1 VVEVPVDLHA
11 FLHDENYDHR
21 YNPQNLNHA
30 GMVFVGGRSCES
42 LNGVW
47 RVCLD
52 PFDTGLRQNWPRL
65 QPLAFEDRTLPC
77 DYDPSSGD
85 AVPVPSSLNLVKPE
99 WFLYEGGAWFTRD
112 LAYQSRTAT
121 ERVFLRV
128 GAANYD
134 AKVFL
139 NGEFLGNHY
148 GGSTPFFVEL
158 TGRVGSENRLQLF
171 VSNTRTADRVPM
183 HHFDWFNYA
192 GIYREVELLRLP
204 AVFIK
209 DLFVRLV
216 PGGERRAI
224 AVSVTLSEPVATT
237 ATCSI
242 PRLGIRA
249 TIPIAAGR
257 GDIELVAQPDCWSP
271 ERPTLYE
278 VIVETGGDRVAD
290 RVGFR
295 EITVQG
301 GEILLNG
308 QPVFLR
314 GICVHEDDEE
324 TGHVTTREDI
334 ARRLA
339 HARELGC
346 NFLRLAH
353 YPHHEW
359 AAQMADEAGIML
371 WEEIPVY
378 WAVDFG
384 NPATLRDATNQLSEL
399 ILRDRNRASIIL
411 WGLGNENADTD
422 ARLHFMKKLAGTA
435 RRLDGTRL
443 VSAACLIDK
452 EARRIADRLT
462 AELDV
467 IGINEYY
474 GWYDPDFSELAA
486 IGRNSSPGKPVIVTE
501 TGGDAL
507 SGLHG
512 AETVLT
518 TEEHQAWIYH
528 NQIATLSGIPWVR
541 GMAPWVLYD
550 FRSLRRQNS
559 HQRGYNIKGL
569 IARDKRT
576 KKAAFATLQA
586 FYQRQTPLG

>member
-1 VVEVPVDLHA
+1 VVEVPVDPHA
-11 FLHDENYDHR
+11 FLHDENYDR
-21 YNPQNLNHA
+21 QYNPQNLSHA
-30 GMVFVGGRSCES
+30 GMVFVGGRARES

-65 QPLAFEDRTLPC
+65 QPLPSEARTLPC
-77 DYDPSSGD
+77 DYDPASGD
-85 AVPVPSSLNLVKPE
+85 AVRVPSSLNLVRPE
-99 WFLYEGGAWFTRD
+99 WFLYEGGAWFSREFP
-112 LAYQSRTAT
+112 YQPRAVT

-134 AKVFL
+134 TKVFL

-158 TGRVGSENRLQLF
+158 TGHLESENRLQLF
-171 VSNTRTADRVPM
+171 VSNTRKADRVPM
-183 HHFDWFNYA
+183 HHFDWFNYT
-192 GIYREVELLRLP
+192 GIHREVELLRLP
-204 AVFIK
+204 TVFIK
-209 DLFVRLV
+209 DLFVRLA
-216 PGGERRAI
+216 PGGDRRAI

-237 ATCSI
+237 ASCSF
-242 PRLGIRA
+242 PGLGIRA
-249 TIPIAAGR
+249 TIPIVAGR
-257 GDIELVAQPDCWSP
+257 GDVELGAHPGGWSP
-271 ERPTLYE
+271 EHPMLYE
-278 VIVETGGDRVAD
+278 VVVETSGDRVSD

-295 EITVQG
+295 EIAVRG
-301 GEILLNG
+301 SEILLNG
-308 QPVFLR
+308 QTVFLR
-314 GICVHEDDEE
+314 GMCVHEDDEQA
-324 TGHVTTREDI
+324 GRVTSREDI

-339 HARELGC
+339 HAKELGC

-359 AAQMADEAGIML
+359 AAHMADEAGIML

-399 ILRDRNRASIIL
+399 ILRDRNRASVVL

-422 ARLHFMKKLAGTA
+422 ARLHFMASLAQTA
-435 RRLDGTRL
+435 RALDGTRL

-452 EARRIADRLT
+452 KAQRIADRLT

-474 GWYDPDFSELAA
+474 GWYDPDFGELAA

-518 TEEHQAWIYH
+518 TEEHQAWIYR
-528 NQIATLSGIPWVR
+528 NQIATLHGIPFVR

-586 FYQRQTPLG
+586 FYRGRTTLG